1 MNLLSV
7 WQLDDLGC
15 KIHTESEILKVLKG
29 NFVAIKVENITSNLY
44 MLLGDTLQEADAS
57 VTAASQEETTMMWH
71 RRLGHMLECG

>member
-1 MNLLSV
+1 
-7 WQLDDLGC
+7 
-15 KIHTESEILKVLKG
+15 
-29 NFVAIKVENITSNLY
+29 VAIKVENITSNLY